1 MAKYVKEHV
10 RTPKSTRSEHP
21 IIPPKYQHIAAMV
34 FIYIS
39 LLVFFHSIIF
49 DSKSYQSA
57 DSIAAHSWDTF
68 RNDSQ
73 AEGIVP
79 LWNPYIFCG
88 MPGFASLTYPI
99 PRNYDLTSNL
109 WERGVRIV
117 LSYFF
122 LEEGSNGAW
131 LLYYLVFGIGVYLF
145 VDDKLK
151 NKPIALIVALMAM
164 YSMRVAVLIMIGHVT
179 KIAVLAWFPFV
190 FLLVEKLRE
199 KFTLFHAVL
208 LTIAVRLMIQP
219 GHMQFI
225 FYVYLTLSTYLVFL
239 FIRSLIKKE
248 NWKGILASGTILIF
262 ATIFAFLMGA
272 DQHLSTLE
280 YNPYSMRGSNPITHT
295 SAASQTKT
303 IEGGLDYDYATSWS
317 FSPGEIMTFFIPSW
331 YGFGNLTYQ
340 GPLTADQSQKLNF
353 YWGPQP
359 DVDSPQYMGII
370 VIVLAIIG
378 FIRNRKD
385 PFVQFMG
392 AASIVSIFIAFGKEF
407 SLIYDLM
414 YRYFPMFNKFR
425 IPVMIL
431 MIVQFFIPILAG
443 YGIISFIEHRP
454 KTIHPA
460 LEKKWK
466 YILGGLAL
474 GVCISLMGASVIKS
488 MYSSF
493 FPVQEVGKSL
503 ERSYGQLNPTVLSM
517 FYDFIFSSIMT
528 DLLVGFILLT
538 IVFGAFY
545 YFQKGK
551 LKATMLYG
559 VLVVLVLFDLW
570 RIAGKPY
577 DPKDKQESIQAM
589 TAPDFV
595 TALLRAS
602 TNFRVLKMMNGQPV
616 YDNSLAYWRIQNA
629 YGYQGAK
636 MRIYQDMVEVAGLG
650 NPLVWQLMNIK
661 YIISNREESHPGLVP
676 VYNGSGTK
684 VYAFQSWLP
693 RIFFV
698 NRYEV
703 SDNLSTLNKISAM
716 SFDPKDVAYISR
728 DIKTNIDAPSQGADA
743 RIVHY
748 GSQNLEIQTHTTGN
762 NLLFI
767 SEAYYP
773 KGWKASIDG
782 KETEILQLNYL
793 FRGIVFPPGEH
804 TLTMKFEPATFVLG
818 KTISLIAN
826 LIILC
831 GIILILL
838 HRFLFQR
845 KKIVLEE

>member
-1 MAKYVKEHV
+1 MAKNVREQI
-10 RTPKSTRSEHP
+10 RTPKTARVESHF
-21 IIPPKYQHIAAMV
+21 IPPKYQHIAAMV

-39 LLVFFHSIIF
+39 LLVFFHAIIF

-99 PRNYDLTSNL
+99 PRIYDITSNL
-109 WERGVRIV
+109 WEHVVRIA

-145 VDDKLK
+145 VNYKLK
-151 NKPIALIVALMAM
+151 SKPIALIVALMAT

-199 KFTLFHAVL
+199 KFTLFLAVL

-225 FYVYLTLSTYLVFL
+225 FYIYLSLGAYLIFL

-248 NWKGILASGTILIF
+248 NWKGILASGIILIF
-262 ATIFAFLMGA
+262 ATVFAFLMGA

-303 IEGGLDYDYATSWS
+303 IEGGLDYEYATSWS
-317 FSPGEIMTFFIPSW
+317 FSPGELMTLFIPSW
-331 YGFGNLTYQ
+331 YGFGDLTYQ
-340 GPLTADQSQKLNF
+340 GPLTGDQPQKLNF

-370 VIVLAIIG
+370 VIVLAVIG
-378 FIRNRKD
+378 FIRYRKD

-407 SLIYDLM
+407 PVLYDIM

-431 MIVQFFIPILAG
+431 MIVQFFTPILAG
-443 YGIISFIEHRP
+443 YGIISFVENRP
-454 KTIHPA
+454 KTLPPA

-466 YILGGLAL
+466 YTLGGLAF
-474 GVCISLMGASVIKS
+474 GVVISVIGASVVKS
-488 MYSSF
+488 IYSSF
-493 FPVQEVGKSL
+493 FPVQEVAKAL
-503 ERSYGQLNPTVLSM
+503 ARSYGQLNPAVLSL
-517 FYDFIFSSIMT
+517 FYDFVFSSIMT
-528 DLLVGFILLT
+528 DLLIGFILLT

-545 YFQKGK
+545 FFQKGK
-551 LKATMLYG
+551 LKVSMLYG
-559 VLVVLVLFDLW
+559 ILVVLVLFDLW

-589 TAPDFV
+589 AAPDFV
-595 TALLRAS
+595 KTLLQDTTS
-602 TNFRVLKMMNGQPV
+602 FRVLRMMNGQPV

-636 MRIYQDMVEVAGLG
+636 MRIYQDMVDVAGLG
-650 NPLVWQLMNIK
+650 NPRVWQLMNIK
-661 YIISNREESHPGLVP
+661 YLISNREESHAGLVP

-693 RIFFV
+693 RVFFV

-716 SFDPKDVAYISR
+716 SFDPKEVAYISR
-728 DIKTNIDAPSQGADA
+728 DIKTNIDAPLQGTEA

-748 GSQNLEIQTHTTGN
+748 GSQNIEIQTRTTGN

-773 KGWKASIDG
+773 KGWKASVDG
-782 KETEILQLNYL
+782 KETEIFQLNYL
-793 FRGIVFPPGEH
+793 FRGVVIPPGEH
-804 TLTMKFEPATFVLG
+804 TLIMKFEPARFALG

-838 HRFLFQR
+838 FRFWVQR
-845 KKIVLEE
+845 KKIVLSK